1 MSVYPGTQVSAFDS
15 STQQW
20 RPAVV
25 LTVDPLAECAEPCDS
40 TTFLVCFLDTANQ
53 EQLHGTTCIRYA
65 ADTEPTVCRCFKKF
79 GCRRPECACYIEHK
93 GNSSFGV
100 RTAITGEQFCHYC
113 AAARA
118 ADKKDKKKSMK
129 QQRRQNA
136 AIAEAAAEAARVA
149 AAEAVE
155 VARARAARE
164 ALIKQKRIETEVAAK
179 KKVEQEAAAAEETR
193 AAHAF
198 LQRKGSTPEGWV
210 VAGERFA
217 AGNGAVLKELKRA
230 NDASYIEGSC
240 VEFCDHATGLY
251 AAALVVGTD
260 VVQTRA
266 STIRP
271 TLHQVC

>member
-100 RTAITGEQFCHYC
+100 RTAITGEQYCHYC

-118 ADKKDKKKSMK
+118 ADKKEKKKIMPTPS
-129 QQRRQNA
+129 RCGVPWGAWVIDRVYGA
-136 AIAEAAAEAARVA
+136 RGGLHEAQPVFPLACRGP
-149 AAEAVE
+149 
-155 VARARAARE
+155 
-164 ALIKQKRIETEVAAK
+164 IKNV
-179 KKVEQEAAAAEETR
+179 
-193 AAHAF
+193 
-198 LQRKGSTPEGWV
+198 
-210 VAGERFA
+210 
-217 AGNGAVLKELKRA
+217 
-230 NDASYIEGSC
+230 
-240 VEFCDHATGLY
+240 
-251 AAALVVGTD
+251 
-260 VVQTRA
+260 
-266 STIRP
+266 
-271 TLHQVC
+271 

>member
-100 RTAITGEQFCHYC
+100 RTAITGEQYCHYC

-118 ADKKDKKKSMK
+118 ADKKEKKKIML
-129 QQRRQNA
+129 QQQRQNA
-136 AIAEAAAEAARVA
+136 AIAEAAAETARVA

-155 VARARAARE
+155 VTRARTGQGTRWSAARLE
-164 ALIKQKRIETEVAAK
+164 RQNCV
-179 KKVEQEAAAAEETR
+179 
-193 AAHAF
+193 
-198 LQRKGSTPEGWV
+198 G
-210 VAGERFA
+210 AGEDTR
-217 AGNGAVLKELKRA
+217 L
-230 NDASYIEGSC
+230 C
-240 VEFCDHATGLY
+240 VYE
-251 AAALVVGTD
+251 
-260 VVQTRA
+260 
-266 STIRP
+266 
-271 TLHQVC
+271 